1 MDTRIDKVMVIRAS
15 CMNGIE
21 NHQWKE
27 AHFVYKYDIW
37 CEASMVR
44 SSG

>member
-15 CMNGIE
+15 CMQDIE

-27 AHFVYKYDIW
+27 AQFCLW
-37 CEASMVR
+37 QM
-44 SSG
+44 